1 VPWVPPLPE
10 EGELLDEHA
19 LATIARAVIIER
31 IERMR
36 IMDVSLLAEPRSKKP
51 TRTEARPN

>member
-10 EGELLDEHA
+10 AGELLDEHA
-19 LATIARAVIIER
+19 LPTIARAVTIER

-36 IMDVSLLAEPRSKKP
+36 IMDASLLAERRSKKP
-51 TRTEARPN
+51 TRT